1 MPFPSDETIVATAG
15 DLVAE
20 MQGLFG
26 KHPGF
31 RPAHAKGTLLSGSFK
46 PTPEAAALS
55 IAPHFNNASTPILVR
70 FSNSTGIPNIP
81 DTDHHAEPRG
91 IAVRFTLGDRVHTDI
106 ISHSTPFFPVRTGA
120 EFLEFFKAIKAS
132 PDGAP
137 APTPVQ
143 KFVMSHPSA
152 LAFVKAPK
160 PSPTSFAKEP
170 YFSVTAFKLID
181 KAGKETYI
189 RYQFVPELGV
199 ETLSDEDLAAKG
211 ANYLQDEIKERAVST
226 PFSFKLLAQVAEEG
240 DTVDDATVHWSESRK
255 LVHLGTLTVNAVV
268 PDGEKESKYI
278 IFDPIPRVA
287 GVEPSAD
294 PLLEMR
300 AAVYLLSGRQRR
312 AAP

>member
-1 MPFPSDETIVATAG
+1 
-15 DLVAE
+15 
-20 MQGLFG
+20 
-26 KHPGF
+26 
-31 RPAHAKGTLLSGSFK
+31 LLSGSFK
-46 PTPEAAALS
+46 PTAEAAALS
-55 IAPHFNNASTPILVR
+55 VAPHFNNASTPILVR

-91 IAVRFTLGDRVHTDI
+91 IAVRFALGDRVHTDI

-120 EFLEFFKAIKAS
+120 EFLAFFKAIKAS

-137 APTPVQ
+137 SPTPVQ

-170 YFSVTAFKLID
+170 YFSVTAFKLVD
-181 KAGKETYI
+181 KAGKETHI

-199 ETLSDEDLAAKG
+199 ETLSDEALAGQSAS
-211 ANYLQDEIKERAVST
+211 YLQDEIKKRVTET
-226 PFSFKLLAQVAEEG
+226 GPFSFKLVAQIAEEG
-240 DTVDDATVHWSESRK
+240 DTVDDATVHWPETRK
-255 LVHLGTLTVNAVV
+255 LVQLGTLTVDGVV
-268 PDGEKESKYI
+268 PDGEKESKHI
-278 IFDPIPRVA
+278 IFDPIPRVT

-312 AAP
+312 AAQ

>member
-15 DLVAE
+15 DIVAE
-20 MQGLFG
+20 LQGLFG

-31 RPAHAKGTLLSGSFK
+31 RPAHAKGILLSGSFK
-46 PTPEAAALS
+46 PTAEAAALS
-55 IAPHFNNASTPILVR
+55 VAPHFNNASTPILVR

-91 IAVRFTLGDRVHTDI
+91 IAVRFALGDRVHTDI

-137 APTPVQ
+137 SPTPVQ

-170 YFSVTAFKLID
+170 YFSVTAFKLVD
-181 KAGKETYI
+181 KAGKETHI

-199 ETLSDEDLAAKG
+199 ETLSDEALAGQSAS
-211 ANYLQDEIKERAVST
+211 YLQDEIKKRI
-226 PFSFKLLAQVAEEG
+226 AEEG
-240 DTVDDATVHWSESRK
+240 DTVDDATVHWPETRK
-255 LVHLGTLTVNAVV
+255 LVQLGTLTV
-268 PDGEKESKYI
+268 DG
-278 IFDPIPRVA
+278 V
-287 GVEPSAD
+287 PSAD